1 MRESK
6 RSCRDYESK
15 ELCDAF
21 AFLAGLSGKL
31 LIYNR
36 YSLGTDEGAWQ

>member
-1 MRESK
+1 MTN
-6 RSCRDYESK
+6 SK

-21 AFLAGLSGKL
+21 AFRAGMSGKL

-36 YSLGTDEGAWQ
+36 NSTRDL

>member
-1 MRESK
+1 VSK
-6 RSCRDYESK
+6 IEKK

-21 AFLAGLSGKL
+21 GFGLEYSGKL

-36 YSLGTDEGAWQ
+36 STLSGTSEGAWQ

>member
-1 MRESK
+1 MEN
-6 RSCRDYESK
+6 YK

-21 AFLAGLSGKL
+21 AFRMGFSGKL

-36 YSLGTDEGAWQ
+36 YSLGTDEGAWR

>member
-1 MRESK
+1 MYVRMRGSE
-6 RSCRDYESK
+6 

-21 AFLAGLSGKL
+21 EFHARFSGKL

-36 YSLGTDEGAWQ
+36 YSSWDQ

>member
-1 MRESK
+1 MTN
-6 RSCRDYESK
+6 SK

-21 AFLAGLSGKL
+21 AFRTGMSGKL

-36 YSLGTDEGAWQ
+36 YSSWDQ

>member
-1 MRESK
+1 MYSHK
-6 RSCRDYESK
+6 PNLK

-21 AFLAGLSGKL
+21 GFMLEVSGKL

-36 YSLGTDEGAWQ
+36 NNFPGTSEGAWH

>member
-1 MRESK
+1 MFGEG
-6 RSCRDYESK
+6 CK

-21 AFLAGLSGKL
+21 KFRARLSGKL

-36 YSLGTDEGAWQ
+36 NSLGTSEGAWQ